1 MEIIT
6 GEPRRRW
13 SDAEKL
19 AVLRDARTLGSVS
32 QAARRHGANPSMV
45 YVWRKSLPDGEM
57 KAEAPMPIF
66 APVALIADAAP
77 DVVPVFA
84 APPVTPSPPISI
96 TLGSRIEMRVPVDS
110 DPALAAAI
118 AKALAPFASEQSWF
132 RFRQVCACGLRRG
145 TRI

>member
-19 AVLRDARTLGSVS
+19 AVLRDARALGSVS

-45 YVWRKSLPDGEM
+45 YVWRKSLADGVL
-57 KAEAPMPIF
+57 KTEAPMPVF
-66 APVALIADAAP
+66 APVALITDTPP
-77 DVVPVFA
+77 DVAPAFV
-84 APPVTPSPPISI
+84 APPVTSSPPISI
-96 TLGSRIEMRVPVDS
+96 ILGSRIEMRVPVDA

-118 AKALAPFASEQSWF
+118 AKALAPFAADGQ
-132 RFRQVCACGLRRG
+132 
-145 TRI
+145 